1 VIDRELA
8 VDDTPTIRITIRS
21 GRVNVESGDPG
32 VVRFRVDTNDPTFE
46 IRQAADAIVAS
57 GDRGGRVFLTV
68 SVPPMTD
75 VEVGTASGDVD
86 IDPRLGRLD
95 VTTVSG
101 EVHFESVQRL
111 HARTTSGGIR
121 GNRVEGE
128 ATCVT
133 TSGDIKVSEIID
145 RADFSTRSG
154 SVVIGKCSGTLSCA
168 TLSGNIRIE
177 ELSGPAARIKSMSG
191 GVRLGIPPRTRLE
204 LDANTLSGKVTL
216 PTPNP
221 SPEPPEREVGIKV
234 RLVSGNLKIE
244 RVER

>member
-1 VIDRELA
+1 MIDRELA
-8 VDDTPTIRITIRS
+8 VDANPTVRITIRS
-21 GRVNVESGDPG
+21 GRVNVESGQPG
-32 VVRFRVDTNDPTFE
+32 LVRFKVDTNDPTFE

-57 GDRGGRVFLTV
+57 GDRGGRVFVTV
-68 SVPPMTD
+68 SVPPMAD
-75 VEVGTASGDVD
+75 VEIGTASGDVD
-86 IDPRLGRLD
+86 IDPPLGRLD

-101 EVHFESVQRL
+101 EVQFDTVERL
-111 HARTTSGGIR
+111 QARTTSGGIR

-133 TSGDIKVSEIID
+133 TSGDIKVSEVVES
-145 RADFSTRSG
+145 ADFSTRSG
-154 SVVIGKCSGTLSCA
+154 SVVIGNCSGIVSCA

-177 ELSGPAARIKSMSG
+177 ELSGPTARIKSMSG

-216 PTPNP
+216 PTPSP
-221 SPEPPEREVGIKV
+221 SPEPPEREVSVKV

-244 RVER
+244 RTT

>member
-8 VDDTPTIRITIRS
+8 VDHNPTLRITIRS
-21 GRVNVESGDPG
+21 GRVNVESGEPG
-32 VVRFRVDTNDPTFE
+32 LVRFKVDTSDPTFE

-57 GDRGGRVFLTV
+57 GDRGGRAFVTV

-75 VEVGTASGDVD
+75 MEIGTASGDVD
-86 IDPRLGRLD
+86 IDPPLGRLD

-101 EVHFESVQRL
+101 EVEFETVERL
-111 HARTTSGGIR
+111 QARTTSGGIR

-128 ATCVT
+128 ASCVT
-133 TSGDIKVSEIID
+133 TSGDIKVSEVVES
-145 RADFSTRSG
+145 ADFSTRSG
-154 SVVIGKCSGTLSCA
+154 SVVIGRCSGIVSCA

-177 ELSGPAARIKSMSG
+177 ELSGPTARIKSMSG

-216 PTPNP
+216 PTPSP
-221 SPEPPEREVGIKV
+221 SPEPPEREVSLKI

-244 RVER
+244 RL

>member
-1 VIDRELA
+1 MIDRELT
-8 VDDTPTIRITIRS
+8 VDDSPTIRITIRS
-21 GRVNVESGDPG
+21 GRVNVEGGEPG

-57 GDRGGRVFLTV
+57 GDRGGRVFVTV
-68 SVPPMTD
+68 SVPPMSD
-75 VEVGTASGDVD
+75 VEIGTASGDID
-86 IDPRLGRLD
+86 ISPHISRLD

-101 EVHFESVQRL
+101 EIEFQEVERL

-121 GNRVEGE
+121 GKRVEGE

-154 SVVIGKCSGTLSCA
+154 SVVIGSCAGTVSCA

-177 ELSGPAARIKSMSG
+177 ELSGPTARIKSMSG

-204 LDANTLSGKVTL
+204 LDADTLSGKVTL
-216 PTPNP
+216 PAPP
-221 SPEPPEREVGIKV
+221 AHPEPPEREITLKV

-244 RVER
+244 RTT

>member
-1 VIDRELA
+1 MIDRELA

-21 GRVNVESGDPG
+21 GRVNVEGGEPG
-32 VVRFRVDTNDPTFE
+32 VVRFMVDTNDPTFE

-86 IDPRLGRLD
+86 VDPRLGRLD

-101 EVHFESVQRL
+101 EVQFESVERL

-128 ATCVT
+128 ATCIT
-133 TSGDIKVSEIID
+133 TSGDIRVSEIID

-154 SVVIGKCSGTLSCA
+154 SVVIGSCSGTVSCA

-177 ELSGPAARIKSMSG
+177 ELSGPDGQNQVDVRRGPAGDPSADPARGRREHPVRQGDLARPQPEPGAAR
-191 GVRLGIPPRTRLE
+191 
-204 LDANTLSGKVTL
+204 A
-216 PTPNP
+216 
-221 SPEPPEREVGIKV
+221 
-234 RLVSGNLKIE
+234 
-244 RVER
+244 

>member
-8 VDDTPTIRITIRS
+8 VDDNPTIRITIRS
-21 GRVNVESGDPG
+21 GRVNVEGGEPG
-32 VVRFRVDTNDPTFE
+32 LVRFKVDTDDATFE

-57 GDRGGRVFLTV
+57 GDRGGRVFVTV

-75 VEVGTASGDVD
+75 VEIGTASGDVD
-86 IDPRLGRLD
+86 IDPPLGRLD

-101 EVHFESVQRL
+101 EVEFDTVERL
-111 HARTTSGGIR
+111 QARTTSGGIR
-121 GNRVEGE
+121 GHRVEGE
-128 ATCVT
+128 ASCVT
-133 TSGDIKVSEIID
+133 TSGDIKVSEIVES
-145 RADFSTRSG
+145 ADFSTRSG
-154 SVVIGKCSGTLSCA
+154 SVVIGSCSGIVSCA

-177 ELSGPAARIKSMSG
+177 ELSGPTARIKSMSG

-216 PTPNP
+216 PTPGP
-221 SPEPPEREVGIKV
+221 SPEPPEREVSVKI

-244 RVER
+244 RTT